1 MILSVFIKKKLPGKN
16 LHPKH
21 PLVQSICGIVLR
33 PGRHFENFILARAL
47 KYLPTPAFKNLI
59 KKDKGI
65 NELLKLLEW
74 CTCLLFLISFIL
86 RGNQKIIINY
96 YFFLEKIFFDSK

>member
-1 MILSVFIKKKLPGKN
+1 MILSVFVKKKLAGKK

-47 KYLPTPAFKNLI
+47 KYLPTPGLDDGNLCRYI
-59 KKDKGI
+59 
-65 NELLKLLEW
+65 LPPCLKEAD
-74 CTCLLFLISFIL
+74 TERHSYT
-86 RGNQKIIINY
+86 NTNTKQY
-96 YFFLEKIFFDSK
+96 E